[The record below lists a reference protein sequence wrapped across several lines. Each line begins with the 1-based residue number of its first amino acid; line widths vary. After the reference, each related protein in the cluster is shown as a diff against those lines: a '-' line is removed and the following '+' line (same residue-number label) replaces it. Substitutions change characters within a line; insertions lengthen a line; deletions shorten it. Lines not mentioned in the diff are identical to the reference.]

1 MIVNTRDSV
10 IGVVKENEDRLRFS
24 GVETETAKV
33 SVDNTSKEIKVDVL
47 VKNIIGTDTDK
58 AYPGVRGLAQEEIL
72 TAEIE
77 RAKKSEKEL
86 ETSLTYADA
95 ILQKNIDAHVAA
107 VDSRFVEIQKFVDHE
122 LDELDTS
129 LSLLESKTKKS
140 LSALAAEMKQSDA
153 SLSDDI
159 DTLGDKVSSEIKQL
173 QNDKSDK
180 DHTHELSD
188 ILDYASSISEFD
200 ASIKQHVAS
209 NYVTKETFESDL
221 SSLSEYSEETY
232 STKKDVSDKL
242 DVVHEALNSIS
253 GLTVKTFNQ
262 ITDELLRLDS
272 NVLTS
277 AAEIDTLQDTVDTL
291 TSSKSDTTHNHNIE
305 NLEGYASLFDKFV
318 THIPSQYITEEE
330 LNKALDDSIGNID
343 FSDFVE
349 KDNLT
354 SLFLSKVN
362 SIGGCTS
369 ADFKV

>member
-1 MIVNTRDSV
+1 MIMNTRDSV

-86 ETSLTYADA
+86 ETSLTYADTV
-95 ILQKNIDAHVAA
+95 LQKNVDAHAAA

-140 LSALAAEMKQSDA
+140 LSALSAEMKQS
-153 SLSDDI
+153 
-159 DTLGDKVSSEIKQL
+159 
-173 QNDKSDK
+173 
-180 DHTHELSD
+180 
-188 ILDYASSISEFD
+188 D

-242 DVVHEALNSIS
+242 DVVHEALHGIS
-253 GLTVKTFNQ
+253 DVTVKTFNQ

-291 TSSKSDTTHNHNIE
+291 TSTKSDTTHNHNIE